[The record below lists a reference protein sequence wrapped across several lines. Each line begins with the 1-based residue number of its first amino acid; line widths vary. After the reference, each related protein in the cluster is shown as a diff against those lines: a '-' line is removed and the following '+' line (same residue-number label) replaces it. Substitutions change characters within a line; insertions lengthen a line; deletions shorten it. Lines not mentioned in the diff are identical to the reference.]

1 MSTCFSR
8 VRIFVGLNQLSIL
21 IVYVEVIYNV
31 VDLLIITYIIVA
43 KNIYTQLNSCLVS
56 ELFMKAF
63 IVIREPEAFQLL
75 ADETRRKIL
84 YLLRVKEMTVNQLTA
99 ELGLT
104 SQAVYHHIRRLLK
117 GKMVEVTREK
127 RVGHLIES
135 YYQATAEDFLL
146 STGKIKAESVRD
158 KATVKEQMMTVFKA
172 YQKFGLDVK
181 YDDRSISKLVDLW
194 VGLQEDC
201 GTCLNPGLQDKIW
214 SSDELSLLE
223 KTMAAELSCVLLMTK
238 EEFARNEK
246 NRREL
251 RTFLRSLE
259 QKKRSFRKN

>member
-1 MSTCFSR
+1 
-8 VRIFVGLNQLSIL
+8 
-21 IVYVEVIYNV
+21 
-31 VDLLIITYIIVA
+31 
-43 KNIYTQLNSCLVS
+43 
-56 ELFMKAF
+56 MKAF

-84 YLLRVKEMTVNQLTA
+84 YLLRVKDMNVNQLAA

-104 SQAVYHHIRRLLK
+104 SQAVYHHIRKLLK
-117 GKMVEVTREK
+117 GKMVEVTKEE

-135 YYQATAEDFLL
+135 YYRATAEDFLL

-158 KATVKEQMMTVFKA
+158 KAMVKEQITAVLKA
-172 YQKFGLDVK
+172 YRKFGLDVK
-181 YDDRSISKLVDLW
+181 YDDSNISKLVDLW

-201 GTCLNPGLQDKIW
+201 GTCMNPELQDKIW
-214 SSDELSLLE
+214 SSDDLSLLE
-223 KTMAAELSCVLLMTK
+223 KTMAAELSSVLLMTD

-251 RTFLRSLE
+251 RTFLRSLA
-259 QKKRSFRKN
+259 QKKEKIVPAKLA

>member
-1 MSTCFSR
+1 M
-8 VRIFVGLNQLSIL
+8 
-21 IVYVEVIYNV
+21 
-31 VDLLIITYIIVA
+31 VA
-43 KNIYTQLNSCLVS
+43 KSFYTQLNSCLVS
-56 ELFMKAF
+56 ESSMKAF

-84 YLLRVKEMTVNQLTA
+84 YLLRVKDMNVNQLAA

-104 SQAVYHHIRRLLK
+104 SQAVYHHIRKLLK
-117 GKMVEVTREK
+117 GKMIEVTKEE

-135 YYQATAEDFLL
+135 YYRATAEDFLL

-158 KATVKEQMMTVFKA
+158 KAMVKEQITAVLKA
-172 YQKFGLDVK
+172 YRKFGLDVK
-181 YDDRSISKLVDLW
+181 YDDSNISKLVDLW

-201 GTCLNPGLQDKIW
+201 GTCMNPELQDKIW
-214 SSDELSLLE
+214 SSDDLSLLE
-223 KTMAAELSCVLLMTK
+223 KTMAAELSSVLLMTD

-251 RTFLRSLE
+251 RTFLRSLA
-259 QKKRSFRKN
+259 QKREKILPAKLA

>member
-1 MSTCFSR
+1 
-8 VRIFVGLNQLSIL
+8 
-21 IVYVEVIYNV
+21 
-31 VDLLIITYIIVA
+31 
-43 KNIYTQLNSCLVS
+43 
-56 ELFMKAF
+56 MKAF

-84 YLLRVKEMTVNQLTA
+84 YLLRVKDMNVNQLAA

-104 SQAVYHHIRRLLK
+104 SQAVYHHIRKLLK
-117 GKMVEVTREK
+117 GKMVEVTKEE

-135 YYQATAEDFLL
+135 YYRATAEDFLL

-158 KATVKEQMMTVFKA
+158 KAMVKEQITAVLKA
-172 YQKFGLDVK
+172 YRKFGLGVK
-181 YDDRSISKLVDLW
+181 YDDSNISKLADLW

-201 GTCLNPGLQDKIW
+201 GTCMNPELQDKIW
-214 SSDELSLLE
+214 SSDDLSLLE
-223 KTMAAELSCVLLMTK
+223 KTMAAELSSVLLMTD

-251 RTFLRSLE
+251 RTFLRSLA
-259 QKKRSFRKN
+259 QKKEKTVPVKLA

>member
-1 MSTCFSR
+1 
-8 VRIFVGLNQLSIL
+8 
-21 IVYVEVIYNV
+21 
-31 VDLLIITYIIVA
+31 
-43 KNIYTQLNSCLVS
+43 
-56 ELFMKAF
+56 MKAF

-84 YLLRVKEMTVNQLTA
+84 YLLRVKEMTVNQLAA

-104 SQAVYHHIRRLLK
+104 SQAVYHHTRKLLK
-117 GKMVEVTREK
+117 GKMIEVTKEE

-135 YYQATAEDFLL
+135 YYRATAEDFLL
-146 STGKIKAESVRD
+146 STGKIKAKSVRD
-158 KATVKEQMMTVFKA
+158 KAMVKEQMAAVFKA
-172 YQKFGLDVK
+172 YQKFGLDVR
-181 YDDRSISKLVDLW
+181 YDDSNISKLVDLW

-201 GTCLNPGLQDKIW
+201 GQCMNPELQDDIW

-223 KTMAAELSCVLLMTK
+223 KTIAAELSSVLLMTD

-251 RTFLRSLE
+251 RTFLRSLA
-259 QKKRSFRKN
+259 KKKEKIIPAKLA